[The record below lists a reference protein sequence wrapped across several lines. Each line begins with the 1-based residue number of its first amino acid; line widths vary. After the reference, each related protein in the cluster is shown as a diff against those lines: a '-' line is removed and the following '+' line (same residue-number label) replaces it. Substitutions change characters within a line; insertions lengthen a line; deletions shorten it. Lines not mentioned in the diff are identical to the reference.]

1 MDKKPPKWSRSTI
14 CLSRETLRQ
23 VEELEESFG
32 ESRSRVISRALDLLY
47 AKHQQT
53 AKLGDRK

>member
-1 MDKKPPKWSRSTI
+1 MDKKPPTWSRSTI

-23 VEELEESFG
+23 VEELEEAFG

-47 AKHQQT
+47 CQYQYQKD
-53 AKLGDRK
+53 KK